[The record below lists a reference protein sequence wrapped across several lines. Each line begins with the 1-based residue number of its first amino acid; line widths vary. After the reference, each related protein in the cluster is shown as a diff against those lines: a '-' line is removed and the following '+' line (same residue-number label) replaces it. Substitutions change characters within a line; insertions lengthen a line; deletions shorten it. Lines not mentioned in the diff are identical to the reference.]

1 MIQRVSK
8 HSGYIEMITDAGE
21 KYSQVGSEL
30 KLFGWGPNS
39 YAVSHGSDRHVTVY
53 NENNQRVSQFY
64 VNPEYKDLHW
74 DGSHLTYISGSQLCT
89 MDIDGNVIATRS
101 I

>member
-21 KYSQVGSEL
+21 RHSQVGQEL

-53 NENNQRVSQFY
+53 NENNSRVAQLSI
-64 VNPEYKDLHW
+64 NPEYKDLHW
-74 DGSHLTYISGSQLCT
+74 DGSHLTFVSGHQLCT
-89 MDIDGNVIATRS
+89 MDMNGTIVNTRPL
-101 I
+101 